1 MNSIIKRSKEKK
13 FMFEYYNLVDFMEL
27 GAVHFEVH
35 VQKGCLTPKVLW
47 VFSIQIASKQ
57 PLSKARWIV

>member
-1 MNSIIKRSKEKK
+1 
-13 FMFEYYNLVDFMEL
+13 MEL